1 MPQGDAPTFVNSP
14 LDLDAYE
21 NWPHV
26 PAPRSLTSFALPTRM
41 QCWWTVQDEASNTI
55 TLPLCRAHHSLG
67 RASPTLS
74 AGSRCPGGRAAG
86 ECQGEPS
93 DASARAH
100 AAARAPPGGLQGTM
114 PRRAPGTRGAT
125 RATVPSGSFAPREP
139 EPHRQESGGHTPG
152 GSAQP
157 GAGADLES
165 RWTVDVRPREQARG
179 HQGQEVSTETA
190 GSSLAPGHS
199 QQGHGGSPPS
209 PALGLH
215 PFHLA
220 MLCGEGSGL
229 PLVVHSRFPDC

>member
-1 MPQGDAPTFVNSP
+1 MPQGDAPTFVNWP

-114 PRRAPGTRGAT
+114 PRRAPGTRERHQGHCAVWELRAPGA
-125 RATVPSGSFAPREP
+125 RATQTGVRRAHARGLRPAWSWSGSGVSLD
-139 EPHRQESGGHTPG
+139 SGCQ
-152 GSAQP
+152 AE
-157 GAGADLES
+157 GAGAWAPGTGGEHRDS
-165 RWTVDVRPREQARG
+165 RQPPGPRAQPAGPRRLPTVTRTGPPSVSLGHAVWGRFWSSSRG
-179 HQGQEVSTETA
+179 
-190 GSSLAPGHS
+190 SLA
-199 QQGHGGSPPS
+199 
-209 PALGLH
+209 
-215 PFHLA
+215 
-220 MLCGEGSGL
+220 L
-229 PLVVHSRFPDC
+229 P